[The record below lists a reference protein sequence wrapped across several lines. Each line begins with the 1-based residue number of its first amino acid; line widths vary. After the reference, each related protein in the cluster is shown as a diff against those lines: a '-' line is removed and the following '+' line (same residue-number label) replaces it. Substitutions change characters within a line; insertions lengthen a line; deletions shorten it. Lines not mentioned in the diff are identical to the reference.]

1 LNKVIGT
8 AGHVDHGKSALIYA
22 LTGKSMMRLP
32 EEKRRGITID
42 LGFASF
48 SPNDDFKIGVI
59 DVPGHERFIRNM
71 VAGMW
76 SLDLVMIV
84 VCASEGWMTMT
95 EEHAKV
101 ALSLGI
107 KNIICVINK
116 IDLVDNEKLKVQEEN
131 INKNLIRIFNKNIDI
146 LKVSSLNGVGIDA
159 LKNKIVDVLSNS
171 SDDKQISFKPY
182 IYIDRVFTVKGAGVT
197 ITGSLKS
204 GSIKLDDTLI
214 HYPSKKEVSIR
225 SIESYNE
232 ERSVVESV
240 SRIAINIR
248 NFKKEDIDRGNLLAF
263 SSDNLFLTKEIILEL
278 SNNYNA
284 ETFARYKNIE
294 FAFGTDCVIAEPI
307 PLFIMSKDGEKS
319 IDKRFLRLRFKRN
332 VALFWKASGVLISH
346 GGSSIIGAGYVFWA
360 LSTNVEERR
369 RITSIADNYLGY
381 REPRVYNDLLM
392 AIKGFIEYKEGV
404 EIKNSVRIS
413 NLIVLETYFNDV
425 KDKVLNLFDKK
436 LPGGEYTTLSFD
448 NIKNTLN
455 IDHNFLNQFI
465 AHLVKDKVII
475 PFSNGYKKYQNITD
489 IKLSKS
495 QESLFNTIKN
505 NAENG
510 LEEKY
515 IKSIVNGVTD
525 IKVLI
530 SFKLIVFLGDG
541 LYYNSKTYENVKE
554 RLMEGLK
561 SGDII
566 TIVYCKDKLGLS
578 RKYTIPILNGM
589 ERDGILKR
597 KENDRVVI

>member
-1 LNKVIGT
+1 MNKVIGT

-48 SPNDDFKIGVI
+48 SPNSDFKIGVI

-107 KNIICVINK
+107 KNVICVINK
-116 IDLVDNEKLKVQEEN
+116 IDLVDDELLLIQEDA
-131 INKNLIRIFNKNIDI
+131 INKNLIRIFNRNIDI
-146 LKVSSLNGVGIDA
+146 LKVSSINGVGIEI
-159 LKNKIVDVLSNS
+159 LQNKIVDVLVNSN
-171 SDDKQISFKPY
+171 DDKEINLKPY
-182 IYIDRVFTVKGAGVT
+182 IYIDRVFTVKGAGATV
-197 ITGSLKS
+197 TGSLKS
-204 GSIKLDDTLI
+204 GSIKIDDTLI
-214 HYPSKKEVSIR
+214 HYPSEKEVSIR
-225 SIESYNE
+225 SIESFNE
-232 ERSVVESV
+232 EKSVVTSV
-240 SRIAINIR
+240 SRVAINIR
-248 NFKKEDIDRGNLLAF
+248 NFKKEDFNRGNLLAF
-263 SSDNLFLTKEIILEL
+263 PSDDLFLTKEIILEL

-284 ETFARYKNIE
+284 ESFVRYKNIE

-307 PLFIMSKDGEKS
+307 PLFVLGKDGEKS
-319 IDKRFLRLRFKRN
+319 IDKRFLRLRFNRS
-332 VALFWKASGVLISH
+332 VALFWKANGVLISH

-360 LSTNVEERR
+360 LSTNVDERR
-369 RITSIADNYLGY
+369 RIASIAESYLGY
-381 REPRVYNDLLM
+381 REPRVYNDLFM
-392 AIKGFIEYKEGV
+392 AVKGFTEYKDGLD
-404 EIKNSVRIS
+404 IKNSVRIS
-413 NLIVLETYFNDV
+413 NLIVLESYLNDV
-425 KDKVLNLFDKK
+425 KEKVLKLFDKK
-436 LPGGEYTTLSFD
+436 LPSGEYMTLSFD
-448 NIKNTLN
+448 NIKNSLS

-465 AHLVKDKVII
+465 AHLIKEKVII
-475 PFSNGYKKYQNITD
+475 SFANGYKKYQAAAD

-510 LEEKY
+510 IEEKY
-515 IKSIVNGVTD
+515 IKSIVNGALD
-525 IKVLI
+525 IKALI
-530 SFKLIVFLGDG
+530 SFKLVVFLGDG
-541 LYYNSKTYENVKE
+541 LYYNSKTYDDLKAK
-554 RLMEGLK
+554 LMEGVK

-566 TIVYCKDKLGLS
+566 TIVYCKEKLGLS

-597 KENDRVVI
+597 KENDRIVI